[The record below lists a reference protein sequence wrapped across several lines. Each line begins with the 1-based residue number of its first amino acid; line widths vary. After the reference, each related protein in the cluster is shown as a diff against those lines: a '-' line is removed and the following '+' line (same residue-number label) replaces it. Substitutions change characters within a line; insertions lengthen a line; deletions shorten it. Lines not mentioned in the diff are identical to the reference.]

1 MLIEIEDF
9 MYFSG
14 RFAVDLNSH
23 LLQEVVQKLVL
34 YIRNE
39 YAYILCVN
47 VLFINT
53 SNWFY
58 GFFFFAWSLV
68 NRDSE
73 VSTKADL
80 ISLVAA
86 TFLGR
91 HQ

>member
-9 MYFSG
+9 MYFSS

-58 GFFFFAWSLV
+58 GFFIFCMV
-68 NRDSE
+68 
-73 VSTKADL
+73 
-80 ISLVAA
+80 IS
-86 TFLGR
+86 
-91 HQ
+91 Q